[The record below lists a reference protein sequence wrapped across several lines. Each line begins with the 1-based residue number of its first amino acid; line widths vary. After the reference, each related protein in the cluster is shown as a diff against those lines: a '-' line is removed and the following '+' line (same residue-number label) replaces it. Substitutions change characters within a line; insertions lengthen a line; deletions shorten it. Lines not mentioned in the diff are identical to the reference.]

1 MQSEFTHQVLNDPHN
16 PFAATPLW
24 TILNDPDQS
33 QFGANSEDGPLSCD
47 AGTVFLLA
55 LVWCE
60 RGEVGL
66 GGGGKRRGE
75 CSNEPRGKCI
85 REAAVQR

>member
-1 MQSEFTHQVLNDPHN
+1 MSSMTPHIVSMQSEITHQVPDDLHD

-24 TILNDPDQS
+24 AILNDPDQS
-33 QFGANSEDGPLSCD
+33 QFGANSENGPLSCN

-55 LVWCE
+55 LVWRE

-66 GGGGKRRGE
+66 GGGRKR
-75 CSNEPRGKCI
+75 S
-85 REAAVQR
+85 